1 MIDPAHLITQLGG
14 AATGAQLQRLGLSRT
29 TLSRHVAKGITVRD
43 AVIDLGYVER
53 GELTLEQL
61 DEKLD
66 LLSMTHAG

>member
-1 MIDPAHLITQLGG
+1 
-14 AATGAQLQRLGLSRT
+14 
-29 TLSRHVAKGITVRD
+29 VRE